1 MIKQL
6 QKFLAIA
13 QDSLDNIESRQKLIE
28 HQKEAL
34 IEHQKEAVESF
45 KDRDIDAE
53 DYYEKNIYNTEEEIR
68 AYKNTMRAA
77 IQLVIDSVDKL

>member
-13 QDSLDNIESRQKLIE
+13 QDSLDNIESRQK
-28 HQKEAL
+28 L